1 MPRIPAPS
9 PEAKRKGRRGSA
21 SYLHDCGHDEHHTI
35 NVELVSRVPY
45 RDIERR
51 FGVGRNALK
60 RHSEEHIPQLLV
72 EASEATRKA
81 KADDL
86 LEELSKIAENLERL
100 SDLAEE
106 NEDYRTAI
114 SAQATLLKR
123 VDLLARVR
131 EIIKEGTTVNILL
144 NPQWIEIRTAMMD
157 ALADFPEARV
167 AVAQRLMALEGG
179 YGNGN

>member
-1 MPRIPAPS
+1 MPRTCTICT
-9 PEAKRKGRRGSA
+9 
-21 SYLHDCGHDEHHTI
+21 HNEHHVI
-35 NVELVSRVPY
+35 NVELVSRTSY
-45 RDIERR
+45 RDIARHY
-51 FGVGRNALK
+51 GVSKDALK

-131 EIIKEGTTVNILL
+131 EIIKEGTTVNVLM
-144 NPQWIEIRTAMMD
+144 NPQWIEVRTAMMD

-167 AVAQRLMALEGG
+167 AVARRLVALEGG